1 MTEFSADRD
10 RLRQTSADGEVATFN
25 ADGTF
30 SVKGVDGS
38 VTEFSADER
47 MLRRT
52 AADGELTTFEYRG
65 DQYVAKTGDER
76 VLVGA
81 DGREIYSWVG
91 DDESVRSVFSWNPDG
106 SFSIKGPDGTVTE
119 FTADRDPVR
128 ETSPDGEVTTF

>member
-1 MTEFSADRD
+1 MREFTAGRD
-10 RLRQTSADGEVATFN
+10 PVRETSPDGDVTTFN

-47 MLRRT
+47 MVQRT
-52 AADGELTTFEYRG
+52 AADGELTTFEHRG

-81 DGREIYSWVG
+81 DGREIYS
-91 DDESVRSVFSWNPDG
+91 
-106 SFSIKGPDGTVTE
+106 
-119 FTADRDPVR
+119 
-128 ETSPDGEVTTF
+128 